1 MGLRG
6 RHADDVTSASAIT
19 GRRKNFTVRVLRG
32 QPSWVAPTLAL
43 ILLAAGLLYT
53 WNIGYSGL
61 STYYAAA
68 VKSMAASPGAMFF
81 GALDPS
87 STITLDKLA
96 GFLIPQV
103 LAVKLFGFHAW
114 ALSLPQAIEGVITIF
129 FAYVIG
135 TRWRGSIFGLIVAVV
150 AAFTPMLAAMFGR
163 PMEDGMLTMCQV
175 LAFAALQ
182 RAILSQQTRWLMISG
197 AWVAVGFQAKM
208 LQSWLFLP
216 ALIVVWLVGSDAP
229 LGRRFRQAAVACA
242 ICVLLSVSWMT
253 AIQLVPVSSRPYVD
267 GTTNN
272 NMYSMVFGYNGVDRL
287 IPGIVPGAVPQLGT
301 VHGAGQSSGNT
312 TATSSAGK
320 SKAKLLL
327 PQFTTQI
334 GWLYPL
340 AAAGMVLAAT
350 RWRRRGPRRASES
363 VTDLPPPA
371 SVRERASW
379 ATAVGLAVWLAVA
392 AIVLSAAFV
401 PHATYFAV
409 IALPIALFAVDGV
422 FASLRLFRTARN
434 WRWMILP
441 VLVGVETTWTIAVML
456 ESSPLLRTLVIPAAT
471 AGAISIALLVFSHFG
486 HPRALRSLRV
496 AVAAAGVAALV
507 GPVAWSL
514 CVLGPGGGGSASD
527 AFAGPRLAPAT
538 ASTKRAHNHPH
549 GVVLRLPFD
558 VPTVTSL
565 SDADLTFLRYVD
577 TRNTPRAISFAT
589 DSLPIAVAVI
599 LQTNEHPIPM
609 GGFSRQA
616 PTPSLAHLQSLVIS
630 GRLRFV
636 LLQSSDAP
644 ALTPPNPTLRTDRA
658 WVRNHCRGVLS
669 GKFRDNSPRHQT
681 LYDCGRT
688 GATGLQQ

>member
-441 VLVGVETTWTIAVML
+441 VLVVWRPRGPLPSCSNRHLYFARWL
-456 ESSPLLRTLVIPAAT
+456 SPQQPLAPSALHFWFSVTSGIREHCAAFASLSPRQVSPRWSDPSRGHCASLDPAA
-471 AGAISIALLVFSHFG
+471 
-486 HPRALRSLRV
+486 
-496 AVAAAGVAALV
+496 AAARAMHSPGH
-507 GPVAWSL
+507 AWRR
-514 CVLGPGGGGSASD
+514 P
-527 AFAGPRLAPAT
+527 PP
-538 ASTKRAHNHPH
+538 P
-549 GVVLRLPFD
+549 P
-558 VPTVTSL
+558 
-565 SDADLTFLRYVD
+565 
-577 TRNTPRAISFAT
+577 
-589 DSLPIAVAVI
+589 
-599 LQTNEHPIPM
+599 
-609 GGFSRQA
+609 
-616 PTPSLAHLQSLVIS
+616 S
-630 GRLRFV
+630 GRIIILTV
-636 LLQSSDAP
+636 SSCVSRSTYRP
-644 ALTPPNPTLRTDRA
+644 
-658 WVRNHCRGVLS
+658 
-669 GKFRDNSPRHQT
+669 SPR
-681 LYDCGRT
+681 
-688 GATGLQQ
+688 